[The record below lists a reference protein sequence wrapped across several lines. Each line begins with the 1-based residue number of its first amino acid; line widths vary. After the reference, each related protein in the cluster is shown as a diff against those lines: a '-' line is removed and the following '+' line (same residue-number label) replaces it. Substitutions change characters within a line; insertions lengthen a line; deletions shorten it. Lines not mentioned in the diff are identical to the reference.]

1 MKVIAD
7 HATARHTSQMSTD
20 FSFTLPP
27 PVVSVS
33 CFSKRRHCVTKGE
46 RFGNSTV
53 GSGTPAVEHSRR
65 SERGTKERRT
75 RSGPPGG
82 GLRPSPSAS
91 DKGSDHTSDGVS
103 VRGLSRGERR
113 KRIGPPRGG
122 PTTFLVGPRGLEPR
136 TSPLSGVRS
145 HHP

>member
-33 CFSKRRHCVTKGE
+33 CFSKLRHCLTRGE

-65 SERGTKERRT
+65 SERVTKERRT
-75 RSGPPGG
+75 RSGPP
-82 GLRPSPSAS
+82 R
-91 DKGSDHTSDGVS
+91 GS
-103 VRGLSRGERR
+103 
-113 KRIGPPRGG
+113 

-145 HHP
+145 HHLS

>member
-7 HATARHTSQMSTD
+7 HATARHTSQISAD

-33 CFSKRRHCVTKGE
+33 WFSKLRHCLTRGE

-65 SERGTKERRT
+65 SVGVLGG
-75 RSGPPGG
+75 SGEFPWVSRQNCHDARYS
-82 GLRPSPSAS
+82 RPC
-91 DKGSDHTSDGVS
+91 
-103 VRGLSRGERR
+103 
-113 KRIGPPRGG
+113 IGATLGH
-122 PTTFLVGPRGLEPR
+122 R
-136 TSPLSGVRS
+136 TSNL
-145 HHP
+145 